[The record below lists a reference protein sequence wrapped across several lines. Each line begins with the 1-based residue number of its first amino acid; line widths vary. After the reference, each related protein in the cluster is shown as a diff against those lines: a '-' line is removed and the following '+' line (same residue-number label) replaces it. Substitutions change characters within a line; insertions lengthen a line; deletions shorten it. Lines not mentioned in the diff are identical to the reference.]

1 MKMIEFSRIFKKSEI
16 TIDVKDLTDMEKY
29 EAEQLKQKWIQEKY
43 DSDTIINELIHKYY
57 VERREVYEKS
67 NEIFQYREQLRK
79 IDEEL
84 KQSYEEINK
93 INRENNALRSALATE
108 KEKSNEQMQKM
119 QEDLKRMADI
129 QATKDQEERSKE
141 ERREARRRYRPE
153 KSYAAKPFKTK
164 EELEIFSKELKE
176 QHFDE
181 FNSTFLFEVLAV
193 SNGLRASTVIK
204 KLKYN
209 EVKRHVYEA
218 EHDKKAVLDTIDS
231 KTGKPNNIRFTDEAR
246 RELKEYF
253 LKVEKAGIVID
264 EDDEK
269 TTLLFNL
276 KESQVNVHLQKTLKA
291 LHIKRLLLHVKKVTS
306 HTFRKT
312 FARLALDKIA
322 KEGGNPIH
330 VMRALNHSSLIYTYY
345 YAGYTDEEIQEV
357 KDLGIKFS

>member
-1 MKMIEFSRIFKKSEI
+1 MKMIEFSKFFKKSEI
-16 TIDVKDLTDMEKY
+16 AIDVKDLTDMEKY
-29 EAEQLKQKWIQEKY
+29 EVEQLKQKWIQEKY
-43 DSDTIINELIHKYY
+43 DSDTIIKELIHKYY

-67 NEIFQYREQLRK
+67 NEIAQYHKQLNEINEK
-79 IDEEL
+79 L

-93 INRENNALRSALATE
+93 INSENNTLRSALATE

-119 QEDLKRMADI
+119 QEDIKRMADI

-153 KSYAAKPFKTK
+153 RSYAAKPFKTK
-164 EELEIFSKELKE
+164 EDVEIFLKALKN

-181 FNSTFLFEVLAV
+181 FDSTHLAAV
-193 SNGLRASTVIK
+193 CCLSNGLRIEDTKS

-209 EVKRHVYEA
+209 PVKRYVYEA
-218 EHDKKAVLDTIDS
+218 EHNKQATLETIDS
-231 KTGKPNNIRFTDEAR
+231 KTGKKNHIRFTDEAR

-269 TTLLFNL
+269 TTLLLKL

-291 LHIKRLLLHVKKVTS
+291 LHIKKLLLHVKKVTS

-322 KEGGNPIH
+322 KEGGNPVH
-330 VMRALNHSSLIYTYY
+330 VMNALNHSSLIYTYY